1 MKPKRRIPNLLFII
15 LAACSISLFAQ
26 ETHTITLYVN
36 TAEISN
42 QDTNAF
48 CNFGQGGDIPN
59 EEFTIKVRNLDTV
72 VWEGVSTSS
81 TDDEVLVNA
90 INHEGG
96 KNVFDKNVLK
106 DTRDNPG
113 VVQGQVVNGEVG
125 DEQKYKISFK
135 VTNNGNSRNGTFHID
150 PKIKVTN

>member
-1 MKPKRRIPNLLFII
+1 MKPKAINQILVFFVLF
-15 LAACSISLFAQ
+15 ACSISVFAQ

-42 QDTNAF
+42 QDTNAY
-48 CNFGQGGDIPN
+48 CDFGQEEGIPN
-59 EEFTIKVRNLDTV
+59 EEFTITVRNLDTV
-72 VWEGVSTSS
+72 IWQGESTSS
-81 TDDEVLVNA
+81 PDDEVMVNA

-96 KNVFDKNVLK
+96 KNVFGKNVLK

-113 VVQGQVVNGEVG
+113 VVQEQVVNGVDG

-135 VTNNGNSRNGTFHID
+135 VKNKNGTFHID